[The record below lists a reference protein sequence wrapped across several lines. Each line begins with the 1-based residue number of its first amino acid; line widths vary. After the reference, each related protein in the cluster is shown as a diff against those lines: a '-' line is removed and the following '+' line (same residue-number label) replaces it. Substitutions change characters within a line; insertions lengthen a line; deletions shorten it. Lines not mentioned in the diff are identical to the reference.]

1 MCWLIEVCRNDALR
15 VHLLNHCTIV
25 AGSWFNLTQFPFLTN
40 STSFTIV
47 IALLWNG
54 WTLFISVSVIHS
66 WESLFHSKHKWQG
79 LHVFL
84 VPDVTH
90 LYHTHTFRPVDSA
103 GSVKVHSGYVHFHFF
118 VIMSFL
124 CLWLLPDRAL
134 GLFISECIINNL
146 HVISF
151 VLIIFVWW
159 NVFLRGEYWGYLP
172 HLEAHGV
179 PCRVCY
185 LTLCD

>member
-90 LYHTHTFRPVDSA
+90 LYHTHLQTSRQHWECQSA
-103 GSVKVHSGYVHFHFF
+103 LRLCSFSFLRDYVFLVSVITSRQGAGPVHFRMHHKQFT
-118 VIMSFL
+118 
-124 CLWLLPDRAL
+124 R
-134 GLFISECIINNL
+134 
-146 HVISF
+146 H
-151 VLIIFVWW
+151 
-159 NVFLRGEYWGYLP
+159 
-172 HLEAHGV
+172 
-179 PCRVCY
+179 
-185 LTLCD
+185 

>member
-90 LYHTHTFRPVDSA
+90 LYHTHLQTSRQRWECQSA
-103 GSVKVHSGYVHFHFF
+103 LRLCSFSFLRDYV
-118 VIMSFL
+118 L